1 MRFRGAVCD
10 AKAGSVSRRRLRGVA
25 ALGICTVLLGASGTY
40 ARAQATGATTAQ
52 STAQA
57 TAQTTAQATA
67 QTTTQATARATA
79 AATAAAPAAATD
91 LVGAW
96 QGTLMPPNAA
106 RGVRVVIKVAKSEGG
121 GYKAALYNADQ
132 GAPPLT
138 LDKVTVEGQD
148 VKLANPMITIEG
160 KLSADGN
167 TIDAKWTGGPNSI
180 PISLAHATADTAWAL
195 PEPLKP
201 MAADADPAFEV
212 ATIKPNNSGANQM
225 QGLVMRGRQFLTRA
239 SSLED
244 LIAFAYNL
252 QAKQVVGGPDWMAK
266 DRYDIE
272 ALPDAPG
279 VPNAEQ
285 VRVMIRKLLADRF
298 ELKFHKEQREMSAY
312 VLEVGK
318 GGQKL
323 TPNESKG
330 PLPGL
335 GFSPG
340 PTGLT
345 LRVMNATMGD
355 FTGFLQVLVLDR
367 PVVDR
372 TALTGRYDFKCTFTP
387 DDSQFNGRPPHVPP
401 PANTESAA
409 TPAADVAAA
418 PSLYEAI
425 QEQLGL
431 KLTSEKTN
439 VDVVAIDAVEKPSA
453 N

>member
-10 AKAGSVSRRRLRGVA
+10 AKAGGVSRRRLRGVA
-25 ALGICTVLLGASGTY
+25 ALGICTLLLGASGTY
-40 ARAQATGATTAQ
+40 ARAQATTQATAAQ

-57 TAQTTAQATA
+57 TAQTTAQTSA
-67 QTTTQATARATA
+67 QATA

-96 QGTLMPPNAA
+96 QGTLMPPNAQ
-106 RGVRVVIKVAKSEGG
+106 RGTRVVIKVAKSEGG

-138 LDKVTVEGQD
+138 FDKVTVDGQD
-148 VKLANPMITIEG
+148 VRLANPMITIEG

-167 TIDAKWTGGPNSI
+167 SIDAKWTGGPNSI
-180 PISLAHATADTAWAL
+180 PISLARATADTAWAL

-212 ATIKPNNSGANQM
+212 ATIKPNNSGATQM

-387 DDSQFNGRPPHVPP
+387 DDSQFNGHPPRL
-401 PANTESAA
+401 PATGNTEGGV

-425 QEQLGL
+425 QEELGL

-439 VDVVAIDAVEKPSA
+439 VDVIAIDHVEPPSA